1 MQVRVDDRTGAA
13 EARPAPPPG
22 PGGGDPVMRLMRRV
36 HDGDDMGALWR
47 AIIAAAGLAPALLG
61 VTGTVLWLK
70 RRRPAV

>member
-1 MQVRVDDRTGAA
+1 
-13 EARPAPPPG
+13 
-22 PGGGDPVMRLMRRV
+22 MRLMRRV

-70 RRRPAV
+70 RRRAAV